1 MKQPENKHLTIGKI
15 GEEIA
20 VKFLLNK
27 GFKIIGRNYWKP
39 WGEIDIVA
47 KKGNILHFVEVK
59 TVSRERLEEGDLDD
73 WEPEDNVHSWK
84 KQRLARIIET
94 YLSENHISADIDF
107 EIAVISVYL
116 NEKGDVIKIGV
127 LDDVKLE

>member
-39 WGEIDIVA
+39 WGEIDVVA

-94 YLSENHISADIDF
+94 YLSENHISSDIDF